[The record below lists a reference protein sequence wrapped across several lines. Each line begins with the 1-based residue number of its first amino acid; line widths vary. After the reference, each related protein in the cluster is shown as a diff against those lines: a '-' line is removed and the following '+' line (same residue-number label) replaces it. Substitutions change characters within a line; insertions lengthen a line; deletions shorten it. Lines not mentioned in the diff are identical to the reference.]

1 MFCGKCGK
9 EIKEGTKFCPMCG
22 GTVANVSQN
31 KEKSTNKKRKA
42 ASIVGICAIALVVI
56 VLFTTIGSGSG
67 YKGIVKKY
75 FRSMEKADGALYASI
90 IADAYKQDMID
101 GWGYE
106 EDELVEG
113 YGEELQDEMSDYAL
127 QYGNNIKISYEIDDV
142 YSATENDL
150 IELRRELEYTHIISR
165 KIVNW
170 VGIESNTEMTD
181 EPGAIN
187 EGYSDIFGE
196 IIESYINGQE
206 PNWSHRDRIISDPMS
221 GNYPAAVGDKNMKK
235 LMVMNGECGYLEIGF
250 WGETMKIIH
259 MVFQQL
265 FLIARI

>member
-150 IELRRELEYTHIISR
+150 IELRRELEYYGFGDTDIS
-165 KIVNW
+165 KALVADCYYTVKGSDGEGEYHVDLLIMKVDGKW
-170 VGIESNTEMTD
+170 CMTR
-181 EPGAIN
+181 GLIN
-187 EGYSDIFGE
+187 VSWY
-196 IIESYINGQE
+196 
-206 PNWSHRDRIISDPMS
+206 
-221 GNYPAAVGDKNMKK
+221 
-235 LMVMNGECGYLEIGF
+235 
-250 WGETMKIIH
+250 
-259 MVFQQL
+259 
-265 FLIARI
+265 